1 MGSDGVNLIPP
12 QVPGGLGLYA
22 YGPQVINIFL
32 FLGVEGFSHKTT
44 QEMCIK
50 YYYLGTSERS

>member
-1 MGSDGVNLIPP
+1 MEINLIPP
-12 QVPGGLGLYA
+12 QAPGGLELYA
-22 YGPQVINIFL
+22 YGPQVVNIFC
-32 FLGVEGFSHKTT
+32 FLGVEGFSLKTT